1 MKSLEDIL
9 LERLS
14 SILSIDERLNLNN
27 DSKIKDNSN
36 LDEFTTVLGASY
48 EFKNYN
54 WVIPGDSWNSGRIT
68 FMADYAKKL
77 LKENKFK
84 FDDKQQLFIA
94 RFIND
99 MRSLKYA
106 SVGEITEK
114 INGPKPYFKRIRFIY
129 DICNWALKTQ
139 NPTIPRENKLKKILR
154 EIKQSQAG
162 DHIDEMS
169 WA

>member
-1 MKSLEDIL
+1 MKSINNYINEALIKKDTQLKLNNLED
-9 LERLS
+9 
-14 SILSIDERLNLNN
+14 
-27 DSKIKDNSN
+27 
-36 LDEFTTVLGASY
+36 FTVVLPSSY
-48 EFKNYN
+48 EYNDYN
-54 WVIPGDSWNSGRIT
+54 WVLSGDSWNSGRIT
-68 FMADYAKKL
+68 FMADYAKTL

-84 FDDKQQLFIA
+84 FNEEQQLFIN

-99 MRSLKYA
+99 MKSLKWA

-114 INGPKPYFKRIRFIY
+114 INGSKPYFKRVRFIY

-139 NPTIPRENKLKKILR
+139 NPTIPRTNKLNKILR
-154 EIKQSQAG
+154 EISQSTAG